1 MILDLTNK
9 IYMQIE
15 QFDTGLKG
23 QENVEKLVITPNE
36 NYKFKKLICLST
48 SKIFYINIL
57 HKKITM
63 SFAEIK
69 KFLQKMQTDESLK
82 NKVISSA
89 TADDVALIAQEL
101 GFSFSGDDLLRFN
114 GQKVD
119 KVTVR
124 KVQHPGEYH

>member
-1 MILDLTNK
+1 M
-9 IYMQIE
+9 
-15 QFDTGLKG
+15 
-23 QENVEKLVITPNE
+23 
-36 NYKFKKLICLST
+36 ST

-114 GQKVD
+114 GHKVD

>member
-1 MILDLTNK
+1 
-9 IYMQIE
+9 
-15 QFDTGLKG
+15 
-23 QENVEKLVITPNE
+23 
-36 NYKFKKLICLST
+36 
-48 SKIFYINIL
+48 
-57 HKKITM
+57 M

-69 KFLQKMQTDESLK
+69 KFLQKMQADESLK